1 MFFSTGYCTPC
12 YSHYLEGEK
21 EAAGHRS
28 KYVFSS
34 WQPRVGKLFIEPP
47 TDFLFRN
54 FVCSPPPSYQEVY
67 AAERDQPPTYED
79 VVKQDTDTHIVQT
92 QDEPEEQIEPR
103 HEEIEHPDDQQMS
116 DNLEQENNNNQDV
129 ESENPV
135 IEENEWIGY
144 RFYFLTF
151 YFNVKRMVQN
161 ILHSR

>member
-1 MFFSTGYCTPC
+1 MFFSTGDCTPR

-21 EAAGHRS
+21 EAPGLRS
-28 KYVFSS
+28 KHVFSS

-54 FVCSPPPSYQEVY
+54 FVFSPPPSYQEVY

-79 VVKQDTDTHIVQT
+79 VVKQDTDTHNVQDD
-92 QDEPEEQIEPR
+92 QEEQTEPR

-129 ESENPV
+129 ESEHPV
-135 IEENEWIGY
+135 DGDNEWI
-144 RFYFLTF
+144 
-151 YFNVKRMVQN
+151 V
-161 ILHSR
+161 